1 MDSKLIDALVKIG
14 LITNIGIDAANFN
27 SIDDLLDKGIITVP
41 CSKENIL
48 KLLNMPEPTVE
59 EQVQVEEKEVKTIEE
74 EQVLVVPAEEKEAEP
89 TVEEQVQVEE
99 KEVETVVEEQPVSSK
114 KKKQTNKAE

>member
-59 EQVQVEEKEVKTIEE
+59 EPVQVEEKEVETVVE
-74 EQVLVVPAEEKEAEP
+74 EQTQTEEKEVE
-89 TVEEQVQVEE
+89 TVVEEQVQVEE
-99 KEVETVVEEQPVSSK
+99 KEVETVVEEPAVVSK

>member
-59 EQVQVEEKEVKTIEE
+59 EEIQVEEKEVETIVEE
-74 EQVLVVPAEEKEAEP
+74 EVQVEEEKEVE
-89 TVEEQVQVEE
+89 TVVEEEVQVEE
-99 KEVETVVEEQPVSSK
+99 KEVETVVEEPVVVSK